1 MDEMTV
7 PTQTRVLRKWLPW
20 LTILILI
27 AAAIIMW
34 RPVSVLVREPD
45 PVLLQAEVDRLGVLA
60 PLGFFALTIIQI
72 VGAPIPGYPIQILG
86 GALFGTWLGGVYN
99 IIGMVIGGLVATWL
113 ARTLGRPFIEKQVGP
128 KMLAKYENLAHL
140 ESLWLW
146 VVILSIP
153 LGDFPYYIAGLSRV
167 RFVTLALAI
176 LISRGPFTFVI
187 SWVGE
192 TSVTVPR
199 WLFWALLAAI
209 LGIVVVGYLSKDKIS
224 LWLARHVLHR
234 LQ

>member
-1 MDEMTV
+1 
-7 PTQTRVLRKWLPW
+7 
-20 LTILILI
+20 
-27 AAAIIMW
+27 
-34 RPVSVLVREPD
+34 
-45 PVLLQAEVDRLGVLA
+45 
-60 PLGFFALTIIQI
+60 
-72 VGAPIPGYPIQILG
+72 
-86 GALFGTWLGGVYN
+86 
-99 IIGMVIGGLVATWL
+99 
-113 ARTLGRPFIEKQVGP
+113 
-128 KMLAKYENLAHL
+128 MLAKYENLAHL

-146 VVILSIP
+146 VVILTIP

-224 LWLARHVLHR
+224 LWLDRHVLHR